1 MNAQRGTGVDR
12 LVRKYPNSLLI
23 IVESSEHSH
32 RQIIESTVAKR
43 AYQIFEKRGRK
54 HGFDLEDW
62 VIAEKELL
70 RDDFDGNTSGFH
82 VLFEYPR
89 DPEVITIL
97 SWTTRSLVVSRSQT
111 RLFGKPGNRPDVLSV
126 HILPEEI
133 DPAQA
138 DVKVVDG
145 LLHVYVPKKNSHK
158 VRLRHSSALSAGAG
172 SY

>member
-1 MNAQRGTGVDR
+1 
-12 LVRKYPNSLLI
+12 LLI

-32 RQIIESTVAKR
+32 KQIIEATVAKR
-43 AYQIFEKRGRK
+43 AYQIFEKRGCK

-70 RDDFDGNTSGFH
+70 RDDFDGNTSEFH
-82 VLFEYPR
+82 FLFECPR
-89 DPEVITIL
+89 DLEVITIL
-97 SWTTRSLVVSRSQT
+97 SLTTHSLVVSRSQT
-111 RLFGKPGNRPDVLSV
+111 RLFGKTGNRPDVLSV

-138 DVKVVDG
+138 DVKAVDG

-158 VRLRHSSALSAGAG
+158 VRLRYSSALSVGVG